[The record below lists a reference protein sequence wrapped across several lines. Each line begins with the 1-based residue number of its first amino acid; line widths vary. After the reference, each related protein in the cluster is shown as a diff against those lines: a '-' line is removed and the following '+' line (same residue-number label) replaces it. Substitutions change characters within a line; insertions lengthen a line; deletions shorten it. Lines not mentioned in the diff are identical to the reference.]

1 MEGIFLFQEGK
12 NEEMCSL
19 KNKKGGEKMV
29 PLKNNNGS
37 ETPQT
42 RIIYAVTDNC
52 NTECAHCY
60 RRCCPEKKP
69 KIARELSDCKKD
81 VSALMKKGFL
91 VRINGA
97 EVLTNSDYLNL
108 YPLVGQDYLLTNGII
123 LSKQPELCEQLMEY
137 GIKQVRFSWHIGF
150 QNVLNNIDE
159 RIIKQAISNSLKAG
173 LDVLIAVVIGN
184 TNFHALD
191 EISKQVLKAG
201 VKKLELFQLMPVR
214 DEMRKYTLTASQ
226 KEAVFRQVQM
236 LYKRY
241 RKDELYIQ
249 FYGNFNTRLTEKSI
263 NASNQGSFCPAGK
276 SFFIIETT
284 NIIYPCFF
292 LEQPQFE
299 MGCLEN
305 GKFKLEKTIDNDGK
319 SCLAEKTL
327 ITNIKS

>member
-1 MEGIFLFQEGK
+1 
-12 NEEMCSL
+12 
-19 KNKKGGEKMV
+19 MV

-37 ETPQT
+37 ETSQT
-42 RIIYAVTDNC
+42 RIIYAVTDIC

-60 RRCCPEKKP
+60 RRCCPEKNP
-69 KIARELSDCKKD
+69 KIARKLSDCKKD
-81 VSALMKKGFL
+81 VRALMKKGFQ

-97 EVLTNSDYLNL
+97 EVLTNLDYLNL
-108 YPLVGQDYLLTNGII
+108 YPLVGQDDLLTNGII
-123 LSKQPELCEQLMEY
+123 LAKQPELGEQLMKH
-137 GIKQVRFSWHIGF
+137 GIKKVRISWHIGF
-150 QNVLNNIDE
+150 QNVLNTIDE
-159 RIIKQAISNSLKAG
+159 NIIKQAISNSLKAG

-184 TNFHALD
+184 TNFHALN
-191 EISKQVLKAG
+191 EISKQVLKVG

-214 DEMRKYTLTASQ
+214 DEMRRYTLTAFQ

-241 RKDELYIQ
+241 RKEELYIQ
-249 FYGNFNTRLTEKSI
+249 FYGNFNSRLTEKSI

-284 NIIYPCFF
+284 NIIYPCPF
-292 LEQPQFE
+292 LEQSQFR
-299 MGCLEN
+299 MGRLEN
-305 GKFKLEKTIDNDGK
+305 GEFKLEKTIDNDGK